1 MLEQADSHRGAGR
14 PSSDRDD
21 HTVVIGGSVAGLVA
35 ARVLV
40 DHFEQVRLSAVWS
53 LPRAPAFS
61 GYARLV
67 RWCSRPDPTR
77 SARRRRRRLAA

>member
-21 HTVVIGGSVAGLVA
+21 QTVVIGGSVAGLLA

-53 LPRAPAFS
+53 LPASPCAPLPH
-61 GYARLV
+61 G
-67 RWCSRPDPTR
+67 
-77 SARRRRRRLAA
+77 AAYEHQVAQRIAS